1 MTSSA
6 SSLLAKYTTLTSSI
20 ESNRKAI
27 QNAELELEA
36 LQAQHEALIDS
47 SNQMNQE
54 LQVAREE
61 TRELSYA
68 QSKASREANQLR
80 DVKRHQQESIL
91 EIENLKRQLQLIQR
105 QRRDERNKFLR
116 YCSNFRNDLKR
127 NRIELANESQ
137 VIVSDSEDD
146 DLIKAK
152 NDRDASIQALENA
165 TDSHAETRDKR
176 HRLEKEKNDR
186 EANLNQQKKQLEKLR
201 RDIDKQNGELN
212 DLQNSTVECEQMANA
227 YQRGECRKHFQNEK
241 IDPIMLKI
249 SKHKLLSCIL
259 QMRKDADSI
268 NCNLEEHHI
277 DRRNS

>member
-6 SSLLAKYTTLTSSI
+6 SSLLAKYTALTSSI

-27 QNAELELEA
+27 QNAELELDA

-47 SNQMNQE
+47 SNRMNQE

-61 TRELSYA
+61 KRELSYA
-68 QSKASREANQLR
+68 LSKASNEKNQFCAI
-80 DVKRHQQESIL
+80 KRHQQESIL
-91 EIENLKRQLQLIQR
+91 EIENLNRKLKLIQK

-127 NRIELANESQ
+127 NRIELAQETQ
-137 VIVSDSEDD
+137 VTVSHSEDD

-152 NDRDASIQALENA
+152 NDLETSIQALEDA
-165 TDSHAETRDKR
+165 RESHGEMRDKR
-176 HRLEKEKNDR
+176 QRLEKEKNDR

-212 DLQNSTVECEQMANA
+212 DLQKSTVECEEMASA
-227 YQRGECRKHFQNEK
+227 YQRGECWKHFQNET
-241 IDPIMLKI
+241 IIYRSCP
-249 SKHKLLSCIL
+249 LLFS
-259 QMRKDADSI
+259 
-268 NCNLEEHHI
+268 EHTFLS
-277 DRRNS
+277 RPLRCE

>member
-27 QNAELELEA
+27 QNAELELDA
-36 LQAQHEALIDS
+36 LQARHEALIDS

-68 QSKASREANQLR
+68 LSKASNEKNQLCEN
-80 DVKRHQQESIL
+80 KRHQQESIL
-91 EIENLKRQLQLIQR
+91 EIENLNRKLQLIQR

-116 YCSNFRNDLKR
+116 HCSNFRNDLKR
-127 NRIELANESQ
+127 NRIELAHESQ
-137 VIVSDSEDD
+137 ITVSDSEDD

-152 NDRDASIQALENA
+152 NDLEASIQALEDA
-165 TDSHAETRDKR
+165 RESHAEMRDKR
-176 HRLEKEKNDR
+176 QRLEKEKDDR

-201 RDIDKQNGELN
+201 RDIDSQNGELN
-212 DLQNSTVECEQMANA
+212 DLQNSTIECEEMASA
-227 YQRGECRKHFQNEK
+227 YERGECWKLFQNVMIINRSCELIFSNTNNTCHVHFRCEK
-241 IDPIMLKI
+241 AQTPTTAIWKNTI
-249 SKHKLLSCIL
+249 
-259 QMRKDADSI
+259 
-268 NCNLEEHHI
+268 
-277 DRRNS
+277 